1 MSSDGVT
8 RVSVEISGSEIS
20 FETGRMA
27 KQASGA
33 VVVRQGDTMVLCTA
47 VAGSLRDVDFLPLT
61 VDVEERMYASGKIPG
76 SFFKREGRPG
86 EKGTLTA
93 RMIDRPIRPLF
104 PKEWRYDTQLV
115 AIPLS
120 IDHEHPYDILAMN
133 GASTA
138 LMISDIPL
146 PTPVGAVRIGKIDGN
161 FVVNPN
167 EADLL
172 ADAENASDLDLIV
185 AGTEEAILMVE
196 AGANEIPEAEIL
208 DALDIAHA
216 EIKKL
221 CALQRELAEKVGK
234 EKKVFE
240 TIAVD
245 EKLLDEIRTSHGKA
259 LDDAT
264 QVEDKLERQET
275 TKAVE
280 AAIVEHYAPSAP
292 EGASEEQLVAA
303 KQKRSAVQMAFDKLE
318 KSIIRERIAVHK
330 KRPDGRAENEI
341 RDISIEVGVTPRTHG
356 SALFTRGQT
365 QALSVV
371 AMGTLKEEMR
381 LDTLGLETKKYYWH
395 HYNFPPFSV
404 GEAGRMGGVKRR
416 DIGHGAL
423 AERALAPMVPSIE
436 DFPYSIRVVSDILE
450 SNGSSSMASVCG
462 SSLSLM
468 DAGVPIKRPVAG
480 IAMGLIKEGDD
491 YIVLTDIAGVEDHLG
506 DMDFKVAGT
515 ERGITALQ
523 MDIKITGVTFDIL
536 RDALDAGQR
545 RAHVHPRK
553 DGRHDPDAARAAL
566 AVRAAHPD
574 DPDRPVADRPADR
587 QGRRNDPRPG
597 RGVRVPDR
605 RQRRRSSADLLRQRR
620 SRRRA
625 RRARAHDDEGGRG
638 RRRVRRQGRQDDD
651 LRRLRR
657 ARQGH
662 RRPAAHLKRLAR
674 PARRVGRG
682 RPQQRRRDQRARGR
696 GRPRARPHRPASRR
710 RSRTSPASPSRSSPA
725 SAPAAAAA
733 AEAAVVRR
741 ATAADATA
749 ALTAARVA
757 TATAAHARRAVAATE
772 VQLKSEHRITTLT
785 TPGSAGGAPGVR
797 IATERVPSVRSVA
810 LGFWIA
816 TGSAA
821 ERDDEAGISHLLEHM
836 LFRGT
841 ERFGSQE
848 IDQIFDAMGA
858 EVNAGTDKESTSLY
872 TRVLDGHLPRAFEV
886 MGDMVFHPRFGELET
901 EREVVLEEIAMYE
914 DDPQDKV
921 FDVLGRAIFGAHP
934 LGRAVIGTADVVGSV
949 SREQLAAF
957 HTARYEPQNLVIA
970 AAGSVD
976 HDELVQMATA
986 IDSLRAQDPGAPQ
999 PRVSPALIAAPAPDF
1014 ARRVRFVEKDTEQY
1028 HVCLGGAGMAR
1039 EDERRFA
1046 LRVLEGVLGATS
1058 SSRLFQEVRERR
1070 GLAYSVFC
1078 FSNMY
1083 AHTGEIG
1090 LYVGTRPDNLQQASP

>member
-47 VAGSLRDVDFLPLT
+47 VAGSLREVDFLPLT
-61 VDVEERMYASGKIPG
+61 VDVEERMYAAGKIPG

-120 IDHEHPYDILAMN
+120 IDHVHPYDILAMN
-133 GASTA
+133 GASAA

-161 FVVNPN
+161 FVVNPP
-167 EADLL
+167 EPDLL

-221 CALQRELAEKVGK
+221 CALQRDLAAKVGK

-240 TIAVD
+240 TIEVDPAV
-245 EKLLDEIRTSHGKA
+245 LDAIRSSHGKA

-264 QVEDKLERQET
+264 QVEDKLERQDA

-280 AAIVEHYAPSAP
+280 AEILEQHAPPAP
-292 EGASEEQLVAA
+292 EGASEDQLVAA
-303 KQKRSAVQMAFDKLE
+303 KQKRAAVQLAFDKLE

-330 KRPDGRAENEI
+330 KRPDGRGEDEI

-423 AERALAPMVPSIE
+423 AERALAPMVPTIE
-436 DFPYSIRVVSDILE
+436 EFPYSIRVVSDILE

-536 RDALDAGQR
+536 RDALAQAKVARTFILGEMSNVIDTPRTELSKHAPRILTVQIDPSQIGLLIGKGGETIRGLAEECESQIDVNDDGQVLIYSANGELGDALVERVRMMMKEVEVGDEYVGKVVKTTTFGAFVELAKGTDGLLHISNVSPGQR
-545 RAHVHPRK
+545 VEAVEDVLNKGDEINVRVVEVDRER
-553 DGRHDPDAARAAL
+553 GRIGLRL
-566 AVRAAHPD
+566 AD
-574 DPDRPVADRPADR
+574 DPDIA
-587 QGRRNDPRPG
+587 GK
-597 RGVRVPDR
+597 
-605 RQRRRSSADLLRQRR
+605 SA
-620 SRRRA
+620 A
-625 RRARAHDDEGGRG
+625 
-638 RRRVRRQGRQDDD
+638 
-651 LRRLRR
+651 
-657 ARQGH
+657 
-662 RRPAAHLKRLAR
+662 
-674 PARRVGRG
+674 
-682 RPQQRRRDQRARGR
+682 
-696 GRPRARPHRPASRR
+696 RPASRGR
-710 RSRTSPASPSRSSPA
+710 PW
-725 SAPAAAAA
+725 
-733 AEAAVVRR
+733 
-741 ATAADATA
+741 
-749 ALTAARVA
+749 
-757 TATAAHARRAVAATE
+757 
-772 VQLKSEHRITTLT
+772 
-785 TPGSAGGAPGVR
+785 
-797 IATERVPSVRSVA
+797 
-810 LGFWIA
+810 LG
-816 TGSAA
+816 
-821 ERDDEAGISHLLEHM
+821 
-836 LFRGT
+836 
-841 ERFGSQE
+841 
-848 IDQIFDAMGA
+848 
-858 EVNAGTDKESTSLY
+858 
-872 TRVLDGHLPRAFEV
+872 
-886 MGDMVFHPRFGELET
+886 
-901 EREVVLEEIAMYE
+901 
-914 DDPQDKV
+914 
-921 FDVLGRAIFGAHP
+921 
-934 LGRAVIGTADVVGSV
+934 
-949 SREQLAAF
+949 
-957 HTARYEPQNLVIA
+957 
-970 AAGSVD
+970 
-976 HDELVQMATA
+976 
-986 IDSLRAQDPGAPQ
+986 
-999 PRVSPALIAAPAPDF
+999 APAPRPRLR
-1014 ARRVRFVEKDTEQY
+1014 ARCSLSIR
-1028 HVCLGGAGMAR
+1028 
-1039 EDERRFA
+1039 
-1046 LRVLEGVLGATS
+1046 
-1058 SSRLFQEVRERR
+1058 
-1070 GLAYSVFC
+1070 
-1078 FSNMY
+1078 
-1083 AHTGEIG
+1083 
-1090 LYVGTRPDNLQQASP
+1090 